1 MREWWDGLKKIQR
14 QTLGIERW
22 VGIPLY
28 GLKLLLLTQWLHV
41 VFGRLPSWVT
51 DLYAVVVLALSISIF
66 FWCPSVPLAWVSA
79 YFSVGTL
86 LVLLNVVLLRNV
98 FPDIESPERTL
109 LLFMCNLAQIVF
121 MYATWYHLEGSYAQ
135 GEALRKSM
143 LVLATI
149 GYPDKTPTIAEL
161 QIATNFILLAIF
173 LGQLAGRI
181 GIGPTIKPV

>member
-1 MREWWDGLKKIQR
+1 
-14 QTLGIERW
+14 

-28 GLKLLLLTQWLHV
+28 GLKLLLLTQWLHI

-121 MYATWYHLEGSYAQ
+121 MCATWYHLEGSYAQ

-143 LVLATI
+143 LVLATNRLPRQNAHDRGTSNRYEFHFVGNIFGAI
-149 GYPDKTPTIAEL
+149 GRSSRDRAYYQTGV
-161 QIATNFILLAIF
+161 IAT
-173 LGQLAGRI
+173 G
-181 GIGPTIKPV
+181 